1 MLTVWL
7 QFAVCTALIFV
18 AGVRLSRYGDIIAGK
33 TGLGGSWVGVVLL
46 ATVTSLPELV
56 TGISAVSLA
65 GTPNIALGDVMGSCV
80 FNLLIITI
88 LDFLQRG
95 ESVFS
100 RASQGHILSAAFG
113 VILIGFAGFNI
124 LLAGTGHTIALGHV
138 GLSTP
143 IIAVLYCVGMRTV
156 FLYERRLLA
165 ARGEDVVER
174 HPEVTLRAAVT
185 GYAIAALVV
194 VVAGTWLPFVGE
206 RMAVTMG
213 WQRSFVG
220 TLFIAAATSTPE
232 LAVTIG
238 AVRIGALDMA
248 IGNLLGSNL
257 LDIFVI
263 AVDDVFYLPG
273 PLLAHVAPVHAVS
286 ALSAVMMTGVA
297 IVGLLYRPKARL
309 FRTVGWASLFLFSLY
324 LLNSY
329 ILFLYAE

>member
-7 QFAVCTALIFV
+7 QFAVCTALIFA

>member
-7 QFAVCTALIFV
+7 QFVVCTALIFV

-124 LLAGTGHTIALGHV
+124 LLAGTGHTIAVGHI

-143 IIAVLYCVGMRTV
+143 IIVVLYGVGMRTV
-156 FLYERRLLA
+156 FLYERRQLA
-165 ARGEDVVER
+165 AVGAEVAER
-174 HPEVTLRAAVT
+174 HPEVTLRAAVI
-185 GYAIAALVV
+185 GYAIAAVVV
-194 VVAGTWLPFVGE
+194 VVAGTWLPFIGE

-232 LAVTIG
+232 VAVTIG
-238 AVRIGALDMA
+238 ALRIGALDMA

-257 LDIFVI
+257 IDIFLI